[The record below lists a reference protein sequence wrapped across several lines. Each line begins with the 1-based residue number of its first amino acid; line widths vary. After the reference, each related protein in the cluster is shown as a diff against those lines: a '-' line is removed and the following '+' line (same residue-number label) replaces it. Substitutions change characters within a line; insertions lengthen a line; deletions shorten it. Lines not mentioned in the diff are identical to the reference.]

1 MSNQTS
7 NNNKRIAKNTIFLYF
22 RMLLTLVV
30 GLYSSRVVLQT
41 LGISDYGLYNVVGGF
56 VTMLAFLDGTMANGT
71 QRFLSYAI
79 GKGDIHNLKRVFAN
93 ALTLHVLIGI
103 VILLLAETVGFWFVF
118 SQMNIPLGRESA
130 AIWVYHFSVFTFVIS
145 VIQVPFMSTLI
156 AHEKMDIYAYMSI
169 YEVTSKLLV
178 VFLIQILAYDKLI
191 LYAALICL
199 AQISTAFFYNLY
211 TRRHYEETTLKL
223 GFDKKTIKE
232 MTSFSLWTL
241 IGAFG
246 CTTNG
251 QGVNILLNI
260 FFGTVVNA
268 ARGVA
273 FQVNNIIVGFSRN
286 FQVASYPQI
295 IKFYAEG
302 KIGEMSNLA
311 NRTSKYSAYLLL
323 FIMLPVFID
332 IEYLL
337 KVWLGKYPENTVVFL
352 RIVLIQSLIQSMSGP
367 IVTVTHAGGKLKMPN
382 LTGGVSILMSLPI
395 CYIALKMGCSPV
407 VVFVINIFPW
417 FFECFFDAYYAQK
430 YTGFSMKRFY
440 KDVYLKVACVSV
452 ISLSLSYLACYYIP
466 FDNFAKLVIVCVICV
481 LISSVSILFVGL
493 ENIERK
499 MFFDFVKRKIKK

>member
-1 MSNQTS
+1 MSQTTD
-7 NNNKRIAKNTIFLYF
+7 NNKRIAKNTIFLYF

-30 GLYSSRVVLQT
+30 GLYTSRVVLQT

-56 VTMLAFLDGTMANGT
+56 VTMLAFLNGTMANGT

-79 GKGDIHNLKRVFAN
+79 GKGDSCKLKKVFAN
-93 ALTLHVLIGI
+93 ALTLHLLIGL
-103 VILLLAETVGFWFVF
+103 VILILAETVGLWFV
-118 SQMNIPLGRESA
+118 STQMNIPLGRETA
-130 AIWVYHFSVFTFVIS
+130 AMWVYQFSVFTFVIS

-169 YEVTSKLLV
+169 YEVTAKLLV
-178 VFLIQILAYDKLI
+178 VFLIQMLAYDKLI

-199 AQISTAFFYNLY
+199 AQFSSAFLYNFY
-211 TRRHYEETTLKL
+211 TRKHYEESSLKL

-241 IGAFG
+241 IGALG

-251 QGVNILLNI
+251 QGVNVLLNI

-273 FQVNNIIVGFSRN
+273 FQVNSIIVGFSRN
-286 FQVASYPQI
+286 FQVASNPQI

-302 KIGEMSNLA
+302 KIEEMTNLA
-311 NRTSKYSAYLLL
+311 NRTSKYSAFLLL

-337 KVWLGKYPENTVVFL
+337 KIWLGEYPKFAPIFL
-352 RIVLIQSLIQSMSGP
+352 RLVLVQSLIQSMSGP
-367 IVTVTHAGGKLKMPN
+367 VVTVTHAGGKLKMPN
-382 LTGGVSILMSLPI
+382 LTGGISILMSLPI
-395 CYIALKMGCSPV
+395 CYVALKLGCSPV
-407 VVFVINIFPW
+407 TVFVINIFPW

-430 YTGFSMKRFY
+430 YTGFSLKRFY
-440 KDVYLKVACVSV
+440 KEVYLKVVCVSI
-452 ISLSLSYLACYYIP
+452 ISLALSYLLCGYIP
-466 FDNFAKLVIVCVICV
+466 FDNLLKLFFVGIICV
-481 LISSVSILFVGL
+481 MISALTILFIGL
-493 ENIERK
+493 ERTERK
-499 MFFDFVKRKIKK
+499 RLLNFINSKIKK